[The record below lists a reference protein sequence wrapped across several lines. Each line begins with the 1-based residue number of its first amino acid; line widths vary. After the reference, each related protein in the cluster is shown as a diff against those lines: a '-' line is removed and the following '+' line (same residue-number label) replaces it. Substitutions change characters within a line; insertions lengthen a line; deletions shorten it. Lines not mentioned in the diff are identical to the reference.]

1 MHSISIIF
9 VATCL
14 IFYLGLSINA
24 AMMRRKSGIA
34 IGENNNEKLARAV
47 RAHANFAEYTPLFL
61 IAFIV
66 LESTGVSSQF
76 LTWTGLAFLLGR
88 IFHAYSMFAHKG
100 LFRVLGMMLT
110 FIPCLAMIVLL
121 LVVYFK

>member
-24 AMMRRKSGIA
+24 AMTRRKSGIA

-66 LESTGVSSQF
+66 LETTGVSSQF
-76 LTWTGLAFLLGR
+76 LIWTGFAFLLGR
-88 IFHAYSMFAHKG
+88 MFHAYSMFAHKE

-110 FIPCLAMIVLL
+110 FIPYLVMIVLL